1 MSFATILG
9 VIIGFGLFI
18 GSVILSTDNYL
29 VFLNAPS
36 FIMVVGGTFAATFV
50 AYEARYVILSL
61 RGLQSILFTNKI
73 GRGILTQEV
82 GRVIRWGYIIQKN
95 GLPGLESDAGKIR
108 QYDRFLGFGID
119 LVISGYTGQ
128 EVREILATTVESTFE
143 RNTIQADIL
152 KNMGTTAPAFGMIGT
167 LVGLI
172 IMLDKMGDD
181 PSALGPGMAVAL
193 ITTLYGVLFS
203 RLILLPA
210 ANKVQQR
217 EEIVR
222 FRNYLVAEGLALLAE
237 RKSPRYIQDR
247 MNAFLDP
254 SIHFS
259 IDKMRGR
266 S

>member
-9 VIIGFGLFI
+9 VLIGFGLFI
-18 GSVILSTDNYL
+18 GSVVLSTDNYL
-29 VFLNAPS
+29 IFMNAPS
-36 FIMVVGGTFAATFV
+36 FIMVVGGTFAAT
-50 AYEARYVILSL
+50 ILSL
-61 RGLQSILFTNKI
+61 KGLQSILFTNKV
-73 GRGILTQEV
+73 GRSILTQEV
-82 GRVIRWGYIIQKN
+82 GRVIRWGYVIQKN
-95 GLPGLESDAGKIR
+95 GLPGLEADIGKIR
-108 QYDRFLGFGID
+108 KQDRFLGFGVD

-128 EVREILATTVESTFE
+128 EVREILATTVEATFQ
-143 RNTIQADIL
+143 RNTTQADIL
-152 KNMGTTAPAFGMIGT
+152 RNMGQTAPAFGMIGT

-181 PSALGPGMAVAL
+181 PSQLGPGMAVAL

-259 IDKMRGR
+259 IDKMRGK
-266 S
+266 

>member
-9 VIIGFGLFI
+9 VLIGFGLFI
-18 GSVILSTDNYL
+18 GSVVLSTDNYL
-29 VFLNAPS
+29 IFMNAPS

-50 AYEARYVILSL
+50 SFEPRYVILSL
-61 RGLQSILFTNKI
+61 KGLQSILFTNKV
-73 GRGILTQEV
+73 GRSILTQEV
-82 GRVIRWGYIIQKN
+82 GRVIRWGYVIQKN
-95 GLPGLESDAGKIR
+95 GLPGLEADIGKIR
-108 QYDRFLGFGID
+108 KQDRFLGFGVD

-128 EVREILATTVESTFE
+128 EVREILATTVEATFQ
-143 RNTIQADIL
+143 RNTTQADIL
-152 KNMGTTAPAFGMIGT
+152 RNMGQTAPAFGMIGT

-181 PSALGPGMAVAL
+181 PSQLGPGMAVAL

-259 IDKMRGR
+259 IDKMRGK
-266 S
+266 